1 MIRDVMVRQKG
12 YFSCQVTKSSKAD
25 HVSLFFPMQIRSRE
39 NFLNG
44 KVSGLNKFLPNPI
57 QQPELQNLRCEVHAP
72 QLRKLRD
79 LCNHPS
85 HLRLHFY
92 PQGKGTMGWHRDT
105 GGDNAASYM
114 KGSYAETGVGLLS
127 SVRVDG

>member
-1 MIRDVMVRQKG
+1 MRIVYCR
-12 YFSCQVTKSSKAD
+12 
-25 HVSLFFPMQIRSRE
+25 
-39 NFLNG
+39 FLIPF
-44 KVSGLNKFLPNPI
+44 LIFNKKI
-57 QQPELQNLRCEVHAP
+57 GERT
-72 QLRKLRD
+72 
-79 LCNHPS
+79 CNHIT